1 MNEQKHILMVEDD
14 DFLRGLAVTKLQ
26 ASGMKVDTAPDG
38 EAAITY
44 LTTQAP
50 DLILLDLMLPNMS
63 GFEVLEKVR
72 KMENQKN
79 TKVIIFSNLG
89 DEADILKG
97 QQLGADDY
105 LVKASFTL
113 DELVEKINGMITA

>member
-1 MNEQKHILMVEDD
+1 MNEDKKILMVEDD

-26 ASGMKVDTAPDG
+26 ASGMKVDTAADG

-44 LTTQAP
+44 LESHNP

-79 TKVIIFSNLG
+79 VKVIIFSNLG

-113 DELVEKINGMITA
+113 DELVEKINAMLSA